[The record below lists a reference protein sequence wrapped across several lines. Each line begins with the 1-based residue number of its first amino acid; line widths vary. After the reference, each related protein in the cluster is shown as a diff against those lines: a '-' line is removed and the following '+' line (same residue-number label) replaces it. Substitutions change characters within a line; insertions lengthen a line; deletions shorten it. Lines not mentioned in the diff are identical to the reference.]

1 MIDFEKYHSNICDEL
16 NDMYCKKNRDYG
28 NSVHETYLKYGMTS
42 FLVRMED
49 KLNRIKTLTEGDK
62 QYVEDE
68 KVQDS
73 LKDLANY
80 AILALM
86 EYETEAKKGG
96 IANATTDC

>member
-1 MIDFEKYHSNICDEL
+1 MIDLEKFHSDICDEL

-28 NSVHETYLKYGMTS
+28 NSVRETYLKYGMTS

-49 KLNRIKTLTEGDK
+49 KLNRVKTLTEGDRRFVDDER
-62 QYVEDE
+62 VE
-68 KVQDS
+68 DS

-86 EYETEAKKGG
+86 EYELNNKRKVCINNGK
-96 IANATTDC
+96 